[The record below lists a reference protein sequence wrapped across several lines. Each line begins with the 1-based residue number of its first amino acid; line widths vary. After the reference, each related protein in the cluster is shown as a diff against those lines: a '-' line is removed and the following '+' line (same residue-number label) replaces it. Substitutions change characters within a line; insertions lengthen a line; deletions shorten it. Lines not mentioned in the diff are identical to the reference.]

1 MKKIFYKWIFFRL
14 MRWKIEGAVDD
25 KIKKSVLMVMPH
37 TSWHDFYIGLLTRG
51 ILQLEINWVGK
62 KELFR
67 FPFGL
72 YFRYM
77 GGVPLDR
84 SEKQNKVNAIVEV
97 FKKRKVFRI
106 AIAPEGTRKKVNEL
120 KTGFYFIALQANVPI
135 IAVAFDFR
143 TKTVRI
149 SKPFYPSGNLADDL
163 KILGS
168 HFIGVHGRIP
178 EKGFGESVFL

>member
-1 MKKIFYKWIFFRL
+1 MKKLFYKWIFFRL
-14 MRWKIEGAVDD
+14 MGWKIEGVIDD

-51 ILQLEINWVGK
+51 ILKVEINWVGK
-62 KELFR
+62 KELFC

-97 FKKRKVFRI
+97 FKARTVFRM
-106 AIAPEGTRKKVNEL
+106 AIAPEGTRKKVMEL
-120 KTGFYFIALQANVPI
+120 KTGFYFIALHANVPI
-135 IAVAFDFR
+135 IAVAFDFGPQ
-143 TKTVRI
+143 TIRI
-149 SKPFYPSGNLADDL
+149 SAPFYPSGNLMEDL

-168 HFIGVHGRIP
+168 HFIGVQGKFP
-178 EKGFGESVFL
+178 EQGFDSTTLL